1 MEDVRILP
9 CLASLLLV
17 ASAGFAR
24 AAEPRAVPL
33 PGLLTP
39 RPLGATS
46 TALYFRAVQPGE
58 TERLWQTAGTHAT
71 THPVWDAEGSELE
84 SPRML
89 GVRNEWLYFAAKSV
103 DAGAPAESMYRTD
116 GAVVERLAEVS
127 ASRAFA
133 GADRTFF
140 TVAEDS
146 EHEALWVSVDA
157 GVADTTVRLVREAP
171 ALALGSRLLY
181 AGPGAQPWH
190 TDGSDAGTQ
199 PLRTSG
205 TDTGLGAFAAV
216 GAFGTFF
223 STSATA
229 ASLWRTDGN
238 AAGTSLVKS
247 WSTDAGA
254 SARDAVGFG
263 RRLYFRARMNDAP
276 WALWTS
282 DGTAGGTVALALL
295 DDGELESPMLGAG
308 STFFFV
314 AKYGTGSALYRTDGT
329 GAHTAMVVP
338 HAVTALTAL
347 GDRVYFPVD
356 DQHLGGTDGTVAGT
370 RTLQLPEAVGHV
382 EGAAGIFAV
391 VAHSLYYTTSSDDGA
406 TAQLWSLELPAPGA
420 AGGGDGDAGTATLDA
435 GAESAESA
443 EPDGGCDCNDSKSVW
458 WPLLGL
464 FGLVFA
470 QRAAAL
476 PHKK

>member
-1 MEDVRILP
+1 MEEVRILP
-9 CLASLLLV
+9 CFASLLLV
-17 ASAGFAR
+17 ASAGFAY

-33 PGLLTP
+33 PGALTP

-58 TERLWQTAGTHAT
+58 SERLWQTAGTSAT
-71 THPVWDAEGSELE
+71 THPVWDAEGAELE

-103 DAGAPAESMYRTD
+103 EGGAPAESLYRTD
-116 GAVVERLAEVS
+116 GAAVERLAEVS
-127 ASRAFA
+127 ATRAFA

-140 TVAEDS
+140 TVPEGS
-146 EHEALWVSVDA
+146 EHEALWLSADA
-157 GVADTTVRLVREAP
+157 GVVDTTLRLAREAP
-171 ALALGSRLLY
+171 ALALGSWLLY
-181 AGPGAQPWH
+181 AGPDAQPWH
-190 TDGSDAGTQ
+190 TDGSAAGSL

-223 STSATA
+223 STSATTT
-229 ASLWRTDGN
+229 SLWRTDGN
-238 AAGTSLVKS
+238 AAGTSVVKS
-247 WSTDAGA
+247 WSSAAGA
-254 SARDAVGFG
+254 FARDAVGFG

-295 DDGELESPMLGAG
+295 DDAQLETPMLGAG

-314 AKYGTGSALYRTDGT
+314 AKYGSGSALYRTDGT
-329 GAHTAMVVP
+329 GSHTAMVVP

-356 DQHLGGTDGTVAGT
+356 DRHLGGTDGTVAGT
-370 RTLQLPEAVGHV
+370 RTLQLPEAAGHV

-391 VAHSLYYTTSSDDGA
+391 VAHSLYYTTSSDDGR
-406 TAQLWSLELPAPGA
+406 TAQLWSLELPAPGD
-420 AGGGDGDAGTATLDA
+420 AGGGDAGTATLDA
-435 GAESAESA
+435 GAQSADSG
-443 EPDGGCDCNDSKSVW
+443 EPDGGCDCNDSKSIW

-464 FGLVFA
+464 FGMVFA